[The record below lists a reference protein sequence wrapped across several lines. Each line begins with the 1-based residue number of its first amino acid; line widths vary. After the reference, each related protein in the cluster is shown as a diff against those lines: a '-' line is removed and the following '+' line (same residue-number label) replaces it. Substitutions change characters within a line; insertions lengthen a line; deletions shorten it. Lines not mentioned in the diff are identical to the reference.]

1 MTDRVPTIVAAPGR
15 DGRYFVD
22 RGDGWGRGFTLLPEA
37 YAELHRIVTE
47 ATDHEKRK

>member
-1 MTDRVPTIVAAPGR
+1 MTDRVPTIVAAPT
-15 DGRYFVD
+15 GRYFVD
-22 RGDGWGRGFTLLPEA
+22 RGDGWGRAFTLLPEA